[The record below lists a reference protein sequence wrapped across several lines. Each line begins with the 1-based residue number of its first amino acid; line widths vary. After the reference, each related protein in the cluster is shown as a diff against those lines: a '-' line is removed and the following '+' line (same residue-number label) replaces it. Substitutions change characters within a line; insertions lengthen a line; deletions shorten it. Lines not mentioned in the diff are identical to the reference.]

1 LDKEKHNFKKNHL
14 NQISEQ
20 IPVVMGIRKIS
31 DYVQFF
37 INLDM
42 GDSVSLVSFVNNEKM
57 VLKHKLQNKEIKKEP
72 ILEGL
77 KILEELISEIQTNG
91 EKLVLEKYSN
101 VKNNKL

>member
-1 LDKEKHNFKKNHL
+1 
-14 NQISEQ
+14 
-20 IPVVMGIRKIS
+20 MGIRTIS

-42 GDSVSLVSFVNNEKM
+42 GESVSFLSFVNNEKLT
-57 VLKHKLQNKEIKKEP
+57 LKHKLQNKEIKREY

-77 KILEELISEIQTNG
+77 KILDELTSEIQIIG

-101 VKNNKL
+101 VKK

>member
-1 LDKEKHNFKKNHL
+1 MDKEKHNFKKNHL